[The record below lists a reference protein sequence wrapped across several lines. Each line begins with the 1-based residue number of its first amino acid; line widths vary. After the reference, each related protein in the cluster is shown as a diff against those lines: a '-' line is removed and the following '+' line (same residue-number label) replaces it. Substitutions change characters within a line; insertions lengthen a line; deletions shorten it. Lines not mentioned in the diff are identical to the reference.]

1 MQTNKTGSWQAQWIT
16 ASDDML
22 SGIERF
28 PGGGVPMGKW
38 IWPQAAV
45 RVYMRRDFTV
55 DGPVR
60 TARLR
65 FQCDNEFTL
74 YINGHTVRPRRD
86 GALWDTGVADAAG
99 LLTAG
104 VNHLGV
110 RAFQSADPARFTA
123 ALRGGIH
130 IELEDGSERDELTGD
145 DWSAWRVC
153 GFYEQR
159 EPGGWDSAPEPGAR
173 WGLLSQSIH
182 PWLLRRS
189 CYFRTDFDAPGG
201 VRSAVLRATAR
212 GLFEAYI
219 NGRRVAAFARAGS
232 ARSGDSRCSPY
243 SRAKWG
249 ASRYAIAPHGA
260 LSARRGPRWT
270 KDSAGSSRY
279 PRARRPA

>member
-86 GALWDTGVADAAG
+86 GALWDTGVADA
-99 LLTAG
+99 
-104 VNHLGV
+104 
-110 RAFQSADPARFTA
+110 
-123 ALRGGIH
+123 
-130 IELEDGSERDELTGD
+130 
-145 DWSAWRVC
+145 
-153 GFYEQR
+153 
-159 EPGGWDSAPEPGAR
+159 
-173 WGLLSQSIH
+173 
-182 PWLLRRS
+182 
-189 CYFRTDFDAPGG
+189 
-201 VRSAVLRATAR
+201 
-212 GLFEAYI
+212 
-219 NGRRVAAFARAGS
+219 RAGS

-249 ASRYAIAPHGA
+249 VSRYAIAPHGA

>member
-74 YINGHTVRPRRD
+74 YINGHTVRHRRD

-145 DWSAWRVC
+145 DWSAWRHS
-153 GFYEQR
+153 
-159 EPGGWDSAPEPGAR
+159 PGR
-173 WGLLSQSIH
+173 
-182 PWLLRRS
+182 
-189 CYFRTDFDAPGG
+189 G
-201 VRSAVLRATAR
+201 VRVRAIRAAAR
-212 GLFEAYI
+212 I
-219 NGRRVAAFARAGS
+219 R
-232 ARSGDSRCSPY
+232 ARSGAFRGTLPPRGVIRLAWTALDEGFRWEFSIPE
-243 SRAKWG
+243 G
-249 ASRYAIAPHGA
+249 APARVTLPSGQTEHYPPGDHSLHIAA
-260 LSARRGPRWT
+260 L
-270 KDSAGSSRY
+270 
-279 PRARRPA
+279 

>member
-145 DWSAWRVC
+145 DWSAWRHS
-153 GFYEQR
+153 
-159 EPGGWDSAPEPGAR
+159 PGR
-173 WGLLSQSIH
+173 
-182 PWLLRRS
+182 
-189 CYFRTDFDAPGG
+189 G
-201 VRSAVLRATAR
+201 VRVRAIRAAARIRARTGALRGTLSLPTGRYPLGVDRA
-212 GLFEAYI
+212 
-219 NGRRVAAFARAGS
+219 GRRIPLGVLDTRGRAGP
-232 ARSGDSRCSPY
+232 RN
-243 SRAKWG
+243 
-249 ASRYAIAPHGA
+249 ASIGTDRT
-260 LSARRGPRWT
+260 LSARRPFAAYSG
-270 KDSAGSSRY
+270 ALIY
-279 PRARRPA
+279 HYVIRR